1 MNARF
6 AGCGKSVGRKGREE
20 EKERTQRR
28 AFPASEKFAPGS
40 IRFLPGFPLRP
51 LRPFASFAST
61 AFAGDPGAPTP

>member
-20 EKERTQRR
+20 EKARTQRR
-28 AFPASEKFAPGS
+28 AFPASEKFVPGS

-51 LRPFASFAST
+51 LRPFASFASN
-61 AFAGDPGAPTP
+61 ALRGHPGTPIP